1 MRILGVVDEVDKGC
15 RAGCV
20 RVRARVVRRR
30 QVARAADDMPED
42 AYAMESLRQGGSGA
56 R

>member
-1 MRILGVVDEVDKGC
+1 MRRVEVVDEVDKGC
-15 RAGCV
+15 RAGCA
-20 RVRARVVRRR
+20 RLRARTVRRR

-42 AYAMESLRQGGSGA
+42 SYALESLRQRVSGA